1 MAAGL
6 YPSILSARISSMR
19 TSVSRSFRIHVQV
32 SKKRYIYTID
42 DDCFVAKT
50 PGGDSINALEQHIRN
65 LLTPSTPRFF
75 NTLYDP
81 FADGADFVR
90 GYPFSWREGAPT
102 AVSHG
107 ECLPFCCRFI
117 SHCSCTW
124 SSRHAGCTACIPL
137 AGARH
142 TCFRCVFCDVVISG
156 IGQHLEPLALK
167 LVLLVVG
174 LWLNIPDYDAPT
186 QMVKP
191 HERNT
196 RYVDAVMTIPKVCP
210 SGNLLLLFCNTN
222 LAAL

>member
-1 MAAGL
+1 MIHKL
-6 YPSILSARISSMR
+6 
-19 TSVSRSFRIHVQV
+19 HVQV

-90 GYPFSWREGAPT
+90 GYPFSWRQGAPT

-107 ECLPFCCRFI
+107 ECPPFRCRCI
-117 SHCSCTW
+117 SQSSCTK
-124 SSRHAGCTACIPL
+124 SGRAAGWFACI
-137 AGARH
+137 AFAEARH
-142 TCFRCVFCDVVISG
+142 TCLRCVCCDVLTSG
-156 IGQHLEPLALK
+156 KGQHLEPLALK
-167 LVLLVVG
+167 LVSLAVG

-196 RYVDAVMTIPKVCP
+196 RYVDAVMTIPKVCLP
-210 SGNLLLLFCNTN
+210 GNFN
-222 LAAL
+222 AAVLQYKTSTIVA